1 VAQRIEDMQIRL
13 RSAQP
18 QVEVK
23 VEELFV
29 QAVEPTVAQT
39 LAGQANA

>member
-1 VAQRIEDMQIRL
+1 MQIRL
-13 RSAQP
+13 RSAQL

-29 QAVEPTVAQT
+29 QAVEQAIAQP
-39 LAGQANA
+39 LASQGNA